1 MRKSFA
7 IFLSAIALG
16 LAMLYLS
23 RYPPKASTFTS
34 VRAQATA
41 LTTQAT
47 VTIRPIPAMGTAIQA
62 MVMPIQAMA
71 MAVLITAR
79 IGARV
84 DAWLAEFIADGMF
97 GKQRTAN
104 RKPRL
109 GKGRPAE
116 ATDAYRQ
123 IVRERL
129 N

>member
-1 MRKSFA
+1 
-7 IFLSAIALG
+7 
-16 LAMLYLS
+16 
-23 RYPPKASTFTS
+23 
-34 VRAQATA
+34 
-41 LTTQAT
+41 
-47 VTIRPIPAMGTAIQA
+47 
-62 MVMPIQAMA
+62 

-116 ATDAYRQ
+116 ASADAYRQ